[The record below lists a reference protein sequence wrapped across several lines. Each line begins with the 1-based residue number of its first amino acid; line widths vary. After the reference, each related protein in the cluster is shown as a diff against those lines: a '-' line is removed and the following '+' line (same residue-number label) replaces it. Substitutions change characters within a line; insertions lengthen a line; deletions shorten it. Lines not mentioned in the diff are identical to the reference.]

1 MCQTKKGVTK
11 KICCSQRQF
20 NTKIETLTDRS
31 FWRQLLEILA
41 KQYAIMDSLPPVSG
55 SQSTSRDHLT
65 LQSLQPLRSSRG
77 SSSNLRASRSPSATR
92 SSERMSRE
100 RTGDSAT
107 ASAPGTAATLAAIQA
122 AGTATATT
130 TTTATAAAG
139 GGGGASGT
147 AATST
152 TANSNSSASSATV
165 AAAQAAVY
173 SGGNTVTGSLGSSGG
188 VAVRGFRSHSPTH
201 RRRSRERQR
210 RTHGSDQGGLLAY
223 SGIVG
228 VGIGGDMADFGGGGG
243 GGSAGTG
250 SGLEDSRLSG
260 NEDYYVSVVS
270 DEFDGSKKLHH
281 RRTHERSS
289 SVQAIDRLNTKIQ
302 CTKESIRQEQTARDD
317 NVNEYLKLAA
327 SADKQQLQR
336 IKAVFEKKNQKSAHS
351 ISQLQKKLDSY
362 TKRAKDLQNHQFQ
375 TKSQHRQPRE
385 VLRDVGQGLRNV
397 GGNIRDGI
405 TGFSG
410 SVMSKPREFAHLIKN
425 KFGSADNINQI
436 GDGELQAIQ
445 SANPDGLS
453 AGGERLLQ
461 QPGVGTS
468 TGSGGGNNINN
479 NNTGTGSGTGKF
491 NSDNGSEC
499 SSVTSESIP
508 AGSGK
513 SQSGASQYHIV
524 LKSLLT
530 ELAERKAENEKLK
543 ERIERLETS
552 QKEFNSLTATLDSER
567 FRAEGLEEQINDLTE
582 LHQNEIENLK
592 QTIADMEEK
601 VQYQSD
607 ERLRDVNEV
616 LENCQTRISKMEHM
630 SQQQYVTV
638 EGIDNSN
645 ARALVVKLINVVL
658 TILQVV
664 LLLVATAAGI
674 IMPFLKTR
682 VRVLTT
688 FLTICFIIFVIRQWP
703 DVQDIGGGLV
713 RHLKQSLVVK

>member
-1 MCQTKKGVTK
+1 
-11 KICCSQRQF
+11 
-20 NTKIETLTDRS
+20 
-31 FWRQLLEILA
+31 
-41 KQYAIMDSLPPVSG
+41 MDSLTTLTSG
-55 SQSTSRDHLT
+55 QSTCRDHL
-65 LQSLQPLRSSRG
+65 SLQPLQKLRSSRG
-77 SSSNLRASRSPSATR
+77 SSSNLRTSRSPSASR
-92 SSERMSRE
+92 SSEQMSRE
-100 RTGDSAT
+100 RSSDSTTAAAASSAVAAT
-107 ASAPGTAATLAAIQA
+107 AAAVT
-122 AGTATATT
+122 GNVATT
-130 TTTATAAAG
+130 TSSASAAAATTTAT
-139 GGGGASGT
+139 GT
-147 AATST
+147 GTTSATST
-152 TANSNSSASSATV
+152 TANSNSSASSSTV

-223 SGIVG
+223 SGLIGEGSSFIAAVRG
-228 VGIGGDMADFGGGGG
+228 GGDGGGGG

-260 NEDYYVSVVS
+260 NEDYYSSFVS
-270 DEFDGSKKLHH
+270 DEFDSSKKLHH

-351 ISQLQKKLDSY
+351 ISQLQKKLDNY
-362 TKRAKDLQNHQFQ
+362 TKRAKDLQNHQYQ

-425 KFGSADNINQI
+425 KFGSADNINQMSEA
-436 GDGELQAIQ
+436 ELQGIQ
-445 SANPDGLS
+445 SGDADVLNVGNN
-453 AGGERLLQ
+453 ERLPQL
-461 QPGVGTS
+461 PGMGTS
-468 TGSGGGNNINN
+468 TGSGGGNNN

-530 ELAERKAENEKLK
+530 ELAERKAENDKLK
-543 ERIERLETS
+543 ERIERLETG
-552 QKEFNSLTATLDSER
+552 QKEFNNLTSTLESER
-567 FRAEGLEEQINDLTE
+567 YRAEGLEEQINDLTE

-688 FLTICFIIFVIRQWP
+688 FLTICIIIFVIRQWP
-703 DVQDIGGGLV
+703 DVQDIGAGLV

>member
-1 MCQTKKGVTK
+1 MTGCIG
-11 KICCSQRQF
+11 
-20 NTKIETLTDRS
+20 
-31 FWRQLLEILA
+31 
-41 KQYAIMDSLPPVSG
+41 SG
-55 SQSTSRDHLT
+55 
-65 LQSLQPLRSSRG
+65 
-77 SSSNLRASRSPSATR
+77 N
-92 SSERMSRE
+92 
-100 RTGDSAT
+100 
-107 ASAPGTAATLAAIQA
+107 
-122 AGTATATT
+122 
-130 TTTATAAAG
+130 
-139 GGGGASGT
+139 SG
-147 AATST
+147 
-152 TANSNSSASSATV
+152 ATV
-165 AAAQAAVY
+165 A
-173 SGGNTVTGSLGSSGG
+173 TF
-188 VAVRGFRSHSPTH
+188 RGFRSHSPSS
-201 RRRSRERQR
+201 RRSRERNRREFQ

-223 SGIVG
+223 SGLSGLSIGGISSGGGIG
-228 VGIGGDMADFGGGGG
+228 VGGISGGGFTVGGGDGSTLDGMGGIG
-243 GGSAGTG
+243 A
-250 SGLEDSRLSG
+250 EDSRLSG
-260 NEDYYVSVVS
+260 NEDLCYQSFAS
-270 DEFDGSKKLHH
+270 DEQDGTQLDDSKKHH
-281 RRTHERSS
+281 RRHERTSS
-289 SVQAIDRLNTKIQ
+289 LQALDRLNTKIQ
-302 CTKESIRQEQTARDD
+302 CTKESIRKEQTARDD

-351 ISQLQKKLDSY
+351 ISQLQKKLDNY
-362 TKRAKDLQNHQFQ
+362 TKRAKDLTNHQFAN
-375 TKSQHRQPRE
+375 KSQHRQPRE

-425 KFGSADNINQI
+425 KFGSADNINQMSETEINNINMPVNAELI
-436 GDGELQAIQ
+436 GSSTPNNNIA
-445 SANPDGLS
+445 A
-453 AGGERLLQ
+453 
-461 QPGVGTS
+461 TS
-468 TGSGGGNNINN
+468 TGSG
-479 NNTGTGSGTGKF
+479 NTGGAGSGKF

-513 SQSGASQYHIV
+513 SQSGASQYHLV

-530 ELAERKAENEKLK
+530 ELAERKDEIEKLK
-543 ERIERLETS
+543 ERVERLETA
-552 QKEFNSLTATLDSER
+552 QKELNSLTSTLESER
-567 FRAEGLEEQINDLTE
+567 YRAESLEEQINDLTE

-616 LENCQTRISKMEHM
+616 LENCQTRISKMEHL

-658 TILQVV
+658 TVLQVV

-688 FLTICFIIFVIRQWP
+688 FLFIFFIIFVIRQWP
-703 DVQDIGGGLV
+703 DVQDIGAGLM
-713 RHLKQSLVVK
+713 RHLKESLVVK

>member
-1 MCQTKKGVTK
+1 
-11 KICCSQRQF
+11 
-20 NTKIETLTDRS
+20 
-31 FWRQLLEILA
+31 
-41 KQYAIMDSLPPVSG
+41 MDSTPNAVP
-55 SQSTSRDHLT
+55 SRDLLT
-65 LQSLQPLRSSRG
+65 LQPLRPTRG
-77 SSSNLRASRSPSATR
+77 SSTNLRASRSPSASR
-92 SSERMSRE
+92 STAEQMSRE
-100 RTGDSAT
+100 RASEAAAAT
-107 ASAPGTAATLAAIQA
+107 QTAAAASGGASAAA
-122 AGTATATT
+122 AGASTSGGPAAAAATT
-130 TTTATAAAG
+130 TTTAA
-139 GGGGASGT
+139 
-147 AATST
+147 AATSASGPASGNT
-152 TANSNSSASSATV
+152 NSNSSASSSTV

-173 SGGNTVTGSLGSSGG
+173 SGGNTVTGSLGSGG
-188 VAVRGFRSHSPTH
+188 VAARGFRSQSPTH

-223 SGIVG
+223 SGLVG
-228 VGIGGDMADFGGGGG
+228 VNDMNDFGGVVGGGTQGGGG

-250 SGLEDSRLSG
+250 SGLDDSRLSG
-260 NEDYYVSVVS
+260 NEDYYSSFVS
-270 DEFDGSKKLHH
+270 DEFDSKRP
-281 RRTHERSS
+281 RRCTHERSS

-351 ISQLQKKLDSY
+351 ISQLQKKLDNY
-362 TKRAKDLQNHQFQ
+362 TKRAKDLQNHQYQ

-425 KFGSADNINQI
+425 KFGSADNINQMS
-436 GDGELQAIQ
+436 DAELQGMQA
-445 SANPDGLS
+445 ANAADVL
-453 AGGERLLQ
+453 AANERLQ
-461 QPGVGTS
+461 QQVPGAGTS
-468 TGSGGGNNINN
+468 TGSGGGGHN

-491 NSDNGSEC
+491 NSDNGSDC

-524 LKSLLT
+524 LKTLLT

-543 ERIERLETS
+543 ERMERLETS
-552 QKEFNSLTATLDSER
+552 QKEFNNLTATLESER
-567 FRAEGLEEQINDLTE
+567 YRAEGLEEQINDLTE

-658 TILQVV
+658 TVLQVV

-688 FLTICFIIFVIRQWP
+688 FLSIFFVIFVIRQWP
-703 DVQDIGGGLV
+703 DVQDIGSGLV

>member
-1 MCQTKKGVTK
+1 MRHN
-11 KICCSQRQF
+11 S
-20 NTKIETLTDRS
+20 
-31 FWRQLLEILA
+31 
-41 KQYAIMDSLPPVSG
+41 PV
-55 SQSTSRDHLT
+55 
-65 LQSLQPLRSSRG
+65 
-77 SSSNLRASRSPSATR
+77 
-92 SSERMSRE
+92 SRE
-100 RTGDSAT
+100 RASEAAAATQTAAAT
-107 ASAPGTAATLAAIQA
+107 AGAASGPSAGGS
-122 AGTATATT
+122 AGGPVSATT
-130 TTTATAAAG
+130 TAAG
-139 GGGGASGT
+139 G
-147 AATST
+147 ATSGSGAASAHT
-152 TANSNSSASSATV
+152 NSNSSASSSTV

-173 SGGNTVTGSLGSSGG
+173 SGGNTVTGSLGSGG
-188 VAVRGFRSHSPTH
+188 VVARGFRSHSPTH

-223 SGIVG
+223 SGLVG
-228 VGIGGDMADFGGGGG
+228 VNDMTDFLGPQQGGGGGG

-260 NEDYYVSVVS
+260 NEDYYSSFVS
-270 DEFDGSKKLHH
+270 DEFDSSKKVH
-281 RRTHERSS
+281 RRCHERSS

-336 IKAVFEKKNQKSAHS
+336 IKAVFEKKNQKSAHN
-351 ISQLQKKLDSY
+351 ISQLQKKLDNY

-425 KFGSADNINQI
+425 KFGSADNINQMSEA
-436 GDGELQAIQ
+436 ELQGMQ
-445 SANPDGLS
+445 SANADVLGS
-453 AGGERLLQ
+453 ERLQ
-461 QPGVGTS
+461 QVPGAGTS
-468 TGSGGGNNINN
+468 TGSGGGGQN
-479 NNTGTGSGTGKF
+479 NNTGGAGSGTGKF

-508 AGSGK
+508 GGSGK

-524 LKSLLT
+524 LKTLLT

-543 ERIERLETS
+543 ERIERLETG
-552 QKEFNSLTATLDSER
+552 QKEFNNLTATLESER
-567 FRAEGLEEQINDLTE
+567 YRAEGLEEQINDLTE

-688 FLTICFIIFVIRQWP
+688 FLSICFVIFVIRQWP
-703 DVQDIGGGLV
+703 DVQDIGSGLV

>member
-1 MCQTKKGVTK
+1 M
-11 KICCSQRQF
+11 RH
-20 NTKIETLTDRS
+20 N
-31 FWRQLLEILA
+31 
-41 KQYAIMDSLPPVSG
+41 LPV
-55 SQSTSRDHLT
+55 
-65 LQSLQPLRSSRG
+65 
-77 SSSNLRASRSPSATR
+77 
-92 SSERMSRE
+92 SRE
-100 RTGDSAT
+100 RASEAAAATQTAAAAAGGASAVGASSSGGT
-107 ASAPGTAATLAAIQA
+107 ASA
-122 AGTATATT
+122 ATATT
-130 TTTATAAAG
+130 TTTAAAANTSG
-139 GGGGASGT
+139 PASGNT
-147 AATST
+147 
-152 TANSNSSASSATV
+152 NSNSSASSSTV

-173 SGGNTVTGSLGSSGG
+173 SGGNTVTGSLGSGG
-188 VAVRGFRSHSPTH
+188 VVARGFRSHSPTH

-223 SGIVG
+223 SGLVG
-228 VGIGGDMADFGGGGG
+228 VNDMNDFGGVVGGGTQGGG

-260 NEDYYVSVVS
+260 NEDYYSSFVS
-270 DEFDGSKKLHH
+270 DEFDSSKRP
-281 RRTHERSS
+281 RRCTHERSS

-351 ISQLQKKLDSY
+351 ISQLQKKLDNY

-425 KFGSADNINQI
+425 KFGSADNINQMS
-436 GDGELQAIQ
+436 DAELQGMQA
-445 SANPDGLS
+445 ANAADVL
-453 AGGERLLQ
+453 AANERLQ
-461 QPGVGTS
+461 QQVPGAGTS
-468 TGSGGGNNINN
+468 TGSGGGGGHN

-524 LKSLLT
+524 LKTLLT

-543 ERIERLETS
+543 ERMERLETS
-552 QKEFNSLTATLDSER
+552 QKEFNNLTATLESER
-567 FRAEGLEEQINDLTE
+567 YRAEGLEEQINDLTE

-688 FLTICFIIFVIRQWP
+688 FLSICFVIFVIRQWP
-703 DVQDIGGGLV
+703 DVQDIGSGLV

>member
-1 MCQTKKGVTK
+1 
-11 KICCSQRQF
+11 
-20 NTKIETLTDRS
+20 
-31 FWRQLLEILA
+31 
-41 KQYAIMDSLPPVSG
+41 MDSLHVTSTAGGSG
-55 SQSTSRDHLT
+55 TQLSSLLSTTANIATTSTAKDHHNLLLLSQSGGSG
-65 LQSLQPLRSSRG
+65 QLRI
-77 SSSNLRASRSPSATR
+77 SRSPSDAR
-92 SSERMSRE
+92 SSEQMSRE
-100 RTGDSAT
+100 RNHRGDST
-107 ASAPGTAATLAAIQA
+107 DSASHADR
-122 AGTATATT
+122 TATAVTS
-130 TTTATAAAG
+130 ATVASAAVGTIGTLG
-139 GGGGASGT
+139 GAGASGT
-147 AATST
+147 SLATTTST
-152 TANSNSSASSATV
+152 GGVSSYGSSTMTGCIGSGSSGATV
-165 AAAQAAVY
+165 A
-173 SGGNTVTGSLGSSGG
+173 TF
-188 VAVRGFRSHSPTH
+188 RGFRSHSPSS
-201 RRRSRERQR
+201 RRSRERSRREFQ

-223 SGIVG
+223 SGLSNLSAGGISGGGGVGGVG
-228 VGIGGDMADFGGGGG
+228 VSGGGISGGIGGFIV
-243 GGSAGTG
+243 G
-250 SGLEDSRLSG
+250 SGDGSTMESMGGVGVEDSRLSG
-260 NEDYYVSVVS
+260 TEDLCYQSFAS
-270 DEFDGSKKLHH
+270 DEQDGSHVGVDGNKKHH
-281 RRTHERSS
+281 RRHERTSS
-289 SVQAIDRLNTKIQ
+289 LQALDRLNTKIQ
-302 CTKESIRQEQTARDD
+302 CTKESIRKEQTARDD

-351 ISQLQKKLDSY
+351 ISQLQKKLDNY
-362 TKRAKDLQNHQFQ
+362 TKRAKDLSNHQFAN
-375 TKSQHRQPRE
+375 KSQHRQPRE

-425 KFGSADNINQI
+425 KFGSADNINQMSETEINNINMPVNAELI
-436 GDGELQAIQ
+436 GSSTPNNNIA
-445 SANPDGLS
+445 A
-453 AGGERLLQ
+453 
-461 QPGVGTS
+461 TS
-468 TGSGGGNNINN
+468 TGSG
-479 NNTGTGSGTGKF
+479 NTGGAGSGKF

-513 SQSGASQYHIV
+513 SQSGASQYHLV

-530 ELAERKAENEKLK
+530 ELTERKDEIEKLK
-543 ERIERLETS
+543 ERVERLETA
-552 QKEFNSLTATLDSER
+552 QKEFNNLTATLEGER
-567 FRAEGLEEQINDLTE
+567 YRAESLEEQINDLTE

-616 LENCQTRISKMEHM
+616 LENCQTRISKMEHL

-658 TILQVV
+658 TVLQVV

-688 FLTICFIIFVIRQWP
+688 FLFIFFIIFVIRQWP
-703 DVQDIGGGLV
+703 DVQDIGAGLM
-713 RHLKQSLVVK
+713 RHLKESLVVK

>member
-1 MCQTKKGVTK
+1 
-11 KICCSQRQF
+11 
-20 NTKIETLTDRS
+20 
-31 FWRQLLEILA
+31 
-41 KQYAIMDSLPPVSG
+41 MDSLHMTSTAGGSG
-55 SQSTSRDHLT
+55 TQLSSLHSTATTATNLVATTPAKDHYNNNLLLLSRVAGSG
-65 LQSLQPLRSSRG
+65 QLRT
-77 SSSNLRASRSPSATR
+77 SRSPSDTR
-92 SSERMSRE
+92 SSEQMSRE
-100 RTGDSAT
+100 RSNRGDSID
-107 ASAPGTAATLAAIQA
+107 SAGQHDRLALSGTALSAVTSSTAGSTVVGTTGTL
-122 AGTATATT
+122 
-130 TTTATAAAG
+130 G
-139 GGGGASGT
+139 GAGASGT
-147 AATST
+147 SLATTTST
-152 TANSNSSASSATV
+152 GGVSSYGSSTMTGCIGSGNSGATV
-165 AAAQAAVY
+165 A
-173 SGGNTVTGSLGSSGG
+173 TF
-188 VAVRGFRSHSPTH
+188 RGFRSHSPSS
-201 RRRSRERQR
+201 RRSRERSRREFQ

-223 SGIVG
+223 SGLSGLSIGGISSGV
-228 VGIGGDMADFGGGGG
+228 VGIGGGGVSGGGFIVGG
-243 GGSAGTG
+243 GDGSTLDGMGGIGA
-250 SGLEDSRLSG
+250 EDSRLSG
-260 NEDYYVSVVS
+260 NEDLCYQSFAS
-270 DEFDGSKKLHH
+270 DEQDGTQVGADGSKKHH
-281 RRTHERSS
+281 RRHERTSS
-289 SVQAIDRLNTKIQ
+289 LQALDRLNTKIQ
-302 CTKESIRQEQTARDD
+302 CTKESIRKEQTARDD

-351 ISQLQKKLDSY
+351 ISQLQKKLDNY
-362 TKRAKDLQNHQFQ
+362 TKRAKDLTNHQFAN
-375 TKSQHRQPRE
+375 KSQHRQPRE

-425 KFGSADNINQI
+425 KFGSADNINQMSETEINNINMPVNAELI
-436 GDGELQAIQ
+436 GSSTPNNNIA
-445 SANPDGLS
+445 A
-453 AGGERLLQ
+453 
-461 QPGVGTS
+461 TS
-468 TGSGGGNNINN
+468 TGSG
-479 NNTGTGSGTGKF
+479 NTGGAGSGKF

-513 SQSGASQYHIV
+513 SQSGASQYHLV

-530 ELAERKAENEKLK
+530 ELAERKDEIEKLK
-543 ERIERLETS
+543 ERVERLETA
-552 QKEFNSLTATLDSER
+552 QKELNNLTATLEGER
-567 FRAEGLEEQINDLTE
+567 YRAESLEEQINDLTE

-616 LENCQTRISKMEHM
+616 LENCQTRISKMEHL

-658 TILQVV
+658 TVLQVV

-688 FLTICFIIFVIRQWP
+688 FLFIFFIIFVIRQWP
-703 DVQDIGGGLV
+703 DVQDIGAGLM
-713 RHLKQSLVVK
+713 RHLKESLVVK

>member
-1 MCQTKKGVTK
+1 
-11 KICCSQRQF
+11 
-20 NTKIETLTDRS
+20 
-31 FWRQLLEILA
+31 
-41 KQYAIMDSLPPVSG
+41 MDS
-55 SQSTSRDHLT
+55 SRNAALNSNQNRDFLT
-65 LQSLQPLRSSRG
+65 LQPLRPSRG
-77 SSSNLRASRSPSATR
+77 SSSNLRASRSPSASR
-92 SSERMSRE
+92 STEQMSRE
-100 RTGDSAT
+100 RASEAAAATQTAAATAGGASAT
-107 ASAPGTAATLAAIQA
+107 SA
-122 AGTATATT
+122 AGGSGTGTGPVAATT
-130 TTTATAAAG
+130 TTAAG
-139 GGGGASGT
+139 G
-147 AATST
+147 ATSGSGAASANT
-152 TANSNSSASSATV
+152 NSNSSASSSTV

-173 SGGNTVTGSLGSSGG
+173 SGGNTVTGSLVSGG
-188 VAVRGFRSHSPTH
+188 VAARGFRSHSPTH

-223 SGIVG
+223 SGLVG
-228 VGIGGDMADFGGGGG
+228 VNDMTDFLGPQQSSGGGG

-260 NEDYYVSVVS
+260 NEDYYSSFVS
-270 DEFDGSKKLHH
+270 DEFDSSKKVH
-281 RRTHERSS
+281 RRCHERSS

-351 ISQLQKKLDSY
+351 ISQLQKKLDNY

-425 KFGSADNINQI
+425 KFGSADNINQMSEA
-436 GDGELQAIQ
+436 ELQGMQ
-445 SANPDGLS
+445 SANADVL
-453 AGGERLLQ
+453 AGSERLQ
-461 QPGVGTS
+461 QVPGAGTS
-468 TGSGGGNNINN
+468 TGSGGGGQN
-479 NNTGTGSGTGKF
+479 NNTGGAGSGTGKF

-508 AGSGK
+508 GGSGK

-524 LKSLLT
+524 LKTLLT

-543 ERIERLETS
+543 ERIERLETG
-552 QKEFNSLTATLDSER
+552 QKEFNNLTATLESER
-567 FRAEGLEEQINDLTE
+567 YRAEGLEEQINDLTE

-688 FLTICFIIFVIRQWP
+688 FLSICFVIFVIRQWP
-703 DVQDIGGGLV
+703 DVQDIGSGLV

>member
-1 MCQTKKGVTK
+1 MISG
-11 KICCSQRQF
+11 I
-20 NTKIETLTDRS
+20 
-31 FWRQLLEILA
+31 
-41 KQYAIMDSLPPVSG
+41 PPVESV
-55 SQSTSRDHLT
+55 L
-65 LQSLQPLRSSRG
+65 
-77 SSSNLRASRSPSATR
+77 
-92 SSERMSRE
+92 
-100 RTGDSAT
+100 
-107 ASAPGTAATLAAIQA
+107 I
-122 AGTATATT
+122 
-130 TTTATAAAG
+130 
-139 GGGGASGT
+139 
-147 AATST
+147 
-152 TANSNSSASSATV
+152 
-165 AAAQAAVY
+165 
-173 SGGNTVTGSLGSSGG
+173 GG
-188 VAVRGFRSHSPTH
+188 V
-201 RRRSRERQR
+201 
-210 RTHGSDQGGLLAY
+210 
-223 SGIVG
+223 
-228 VGIGGDMADFGGGGG
+228 GGGGG

-260 NEDYYVSVVS
+260 NEDYCYSSFVS
-270 DEFDGSKKLHH
+270 DDFDGNPPASLVDSSKKLHH
-281 RRTHERSS
+281 RRPHERTSS
-289 SVQAIDRLNTKIQ
+289 LQAIDRLNTKIQ

-351 ISQLQKKLDSY
+351 ISQLQKKLDNY
-362 TKRAKDLQNHQFQ
+362 TKRAKDLQNQNQYQ

-425 KFGSADNINQI
+425 KFGSADNINQM
-436 GDGELQAIQ
+436 GESELQN
-445 SANPDGLS
+445 SEMLGNPGTTM
-453 AGGERLLQ
+453 GGHMTVG
-461 QPGVGTS
+461 GVGGALNNLPAGTS
-468 TGSGGGNNINN
+468 TGSGNTTGGA
-479 NNTGTGSGTGKF
+479 GSGTGKF

-524 LKSLLT
+524 LKTLLT
-530 ELAERKAENEKLK
+530 ELAERKEENEKLK

-552 QKEFNSLTATLDSER
+552 QKEFNNLTATLESER
-567 FRAEGLEEQINDLTE
+567 YRAEGLEEQINDLTE

-688 FLTICFIIFVIRQWP
+688 FLSICFVIFVIRQWP
-703 DVQDIGGGLV
+703 DVQDIGAGLV

>member
-1 MCQTKKGVTK
+1 
-11 KICCSQRQF
+11 
-20 NTKIETLTDRS
+20 
-31 FWRQLLEILA
+31 
-41 KQYAIMDSLPPVSG
+41 MDSLPVTSG
-55 SQSTSRDHLT
+55 PSTCRDQLT
-65 LQSLQPLRSSRG
+65 LQSLRSSRG
-77 SSSNLRASRSPSATR
+77 SSSNSNLRLSRSPSATR
-92 SSERMSRE
+92 SSEQMSRE
-100 RTGDSAT
+100 RIGDST
-107 ASAPGTAATLAAIQA
+107 PAAI
-122 AGTATATT
+122 ATPTT
-130 TTTATAAAG
+130 TTTATTAGAAAAAA
-139 GGGGASGT
+139 ASAG
-147 AATST
+147 ATST
-152 TANSNSSASSATV
+152 TANNSNSSASSSTV

-223 SGIVG
+223 SGI
-228 VGIGGDMADFGGGGG
+228 IGGDMTDFGGGVGGIGIVGGGGGGGG

-260 NEDYYVSVVS
+260 NEDYYLSIVS

-351 ISQLQKKLDSY
+351 ISQLQKKLDNY
-362 TKRAKDLQNHQFQ
+362 TKRAKDLQNHQYQ

-436 GDGELQAIQ
+436 SEAELQGMQ
-445 SANPDGLS
+445 ANADALQ
-453 AGGERLLQ
+453 AAGERLPQL
-461 QPGVGTS
+461 PGIGNS
-468 TGSGGGNNINN
+468 TGSGCGTNNN
-479 NNTGTGSGTGKF
+479 NNTGGGSGTGKF

-552 QKEFNSLTATLDSER
+552 QKEFNNLTSTLEGER

-703 DVQDIGGGLV
+703 DVQDIGAGLV

>member
-1 MCQTKKGVTK
+1 
-11 KICCSQRQF
+11 
-20 NTKIETLTDRS
+20 
-31 FWRQLLEILA
+31 
-41 KQYAIMDSLPPVSG
+41 MDSTPNAAPHPN
-55 SQSTSRDHLT
+55 QNRDFLT
-65 LQSLQPLRSSRG
+65 LQALRPSRG
-77 SSSNLRASRSPSATR
+77 SSSNLRASRSPSASR
-92 SSERMSRE
+92 STEQMSRE
-100 RTGDSAT
+100 RASEAAAATQTAAAT
-107 ASAPGTAATLAAIQA
+107 AGAASGPSAGGS
-122 AGTATATT
+122 AGGPVSATT
-130 TTTATAAAG
+130 TAAG
-139 GGGGASGT
+139 G
-147 AATST
+147 ATSGSGAASAHT
-152 TANSNSSASSATV
+152 NSNSSASSSTV

-173 SGGNTVTGSLGSSGG
+173 SGGNTVTGSLGSGG
-188 VAVRGFRSHSPTH
+188 VVARGFRSHSPTH

-223 SGIVG
+223 SGLVG
-228 VGIGGDMADFGGGGG
+228 VNDMTDFLGPQQGGGGGG

-260 NEDYYVSVVS
+260 NEDYYSSFVS
-270 DEFDGSKKLHH
+270 DEFDSSKKVH
-281 RRTHERSS
+281 RRCHERSS

-336 IKAVFEKKNQKSAHS
+336 IKAVFEKKNQKSAHN
-351 ISQLQKKLDSY
+351 ISQLQKKLDNY

-425 KFGSADNINQI
+425 KFGSADNINQMSEA
-436 GDGELQAIQ
+436 ELQGMQ
-445 SANPDGLS
+445 SANADVLGS
-453 AGGERLLQ
+453 ERLQ
-461 QPGVGTS
+461 QVPGAGTS
-468 TGSGGGNNINN
+468 TGSGGGGQN
-479 NNTGTGSGTGKF
+479 NNTGGAGSGTGKF

-508 AGSGK
+508 GGSGK

-524 LKSLLT
+524 LKTLLT

-543 ERIERLETS
+543 ERIERLETG
-552 QKEFNSLTATLDSER
+552 QKEFNNLTATLESER
-567 FRAEGLEEQINDLTE
+567 YRAEGLEEQINDLTE

-688 FLTICFIIFVIRQWP
+688 FLSICFVIFVIRQWP
-703 DVQDIGGGLV
+703 DVQDIGSGLV

>member
-1 MCQTKKGVTK
+1 MRHN
-11 KICCSQRQF
+11 S
-20 NTKIETLTDRS
+20 
-31 FWRQLLEILA
+31 
-41 KQYAIMDSLPPVSG
+41 PV
-55 SQSTSRDHLT
+55 
-65 LQSLQPLRSSRG
+65 
-77 SSSNLRASRSPSATR
+77 
-92 SSERMSRE
+92 SRE
-100 RTGDSAT
+100 RAT
-107 ASAPGTAATLAAIQA
+107 EAAASAPISAAAAA
-122 AGTATATT
+122 
-130 TTTATAAAG
+130 ATAAVSSAG
-139 GGGGASGT
+139 
-147 AATST
+147 
-152 TANSNSSASSATV
+152 NSSASSSTV

-173 SGGNTVTGSLGSSGG
+173 SSGNTVTGSLGSGGIGGG
-188 VAVRGFRSHSPTH
+188 VAIRGFRSHSPTH

-223 SGIVG
+223 SGLVG
-228 VGIGGDMADFGGGGG
+228 NPVDMTEFTSGGGGGGG

-260 NEDYYVSVVS
+260 NEDYYSSFVS
-270 DEFDGSKKLHH
+270 DEFDSSKKLH
-281 RRTHERSS
+281 RRCTHERSS

-351 ISQLQKKLDSY
+351 ISQLQKKLDNY
-362 TKRAKDLQNHQFQ
+362 TKRAKDLQNHQYQ
-375 TKSQHRQPRE
+375 NKSQHRQPRE

-425 KFGSADNINQI
+425 KFGSADNINQMSEA
-436 GDGELQAIQ
+436 ELQGMQ
-445 SANPDGLS
+445 HQQQQQQQQQQMDVLGN
-453 AGGERLLQ
+453 ERLHQ
-461 QPGVGTS
+461 GGNS
-468 TGSGGGNNINN
+468 TGSGGGNH
-479 NNTGTGSGTGKF
+479 TGGGGGGGGGGSGTGKF

-524 LKSLLT
+524 LKTLLT
-530 ELAERKAENEKLK
+530 ELAERKNENEKLK

-552 QKEFNSLTATLDSER
+552 QKEFNNLTSTLESER
-567 FRAEGLEEQINDLTE
+567 YRAEGLEEQINDLTE

-630 SQQQYVTV
+630 SQQQYVTI
-638 EGIDNSN
+638 EGIDNCSY

-682 VRVLTT
+682 IRVLTT
-688 FLTICFIIFVIRQWP
+688 FLSICFVIFVIRQWP
-703 DVQDIGGGLV
+703 DVQDIGAGLV

>member
-1 MCQTKKGVTK
+1 M
-11 KICCSQRQF
+11 
-20 NTKIETLTDRS
+20 TD
-31 FWRQLLEILA
+31 FLGPQ
-41 KQYAIMDSLPPVSG
+41 Q
-55 SQSTSRDHLT
+55 
-65 LQSLQPLRSSRG
+65 
-77 SSSNLRASRSPSATR
+77 
-92 SSERMSRE
+92 
-100 RTGDSAT
+100 
-107 ASAPGTAATLAAIQA
+107 
-122 AGTATATT
+122 
-130 TTTATAAAG
+130 
-139 GGGGASGT
+139 
-147 AATST
+147 
-152 TANSNSSASSATV
+152 
-165 AAAQAAVY
+165 
-173 SGGNTVTGSLGSSGG
+173 SGG
-188 VAVRGFRSHSPTH
+188 
-201 RRRSRERQR
+201 
-210 RTHGSDQGGLLAY
+210 
-223 SGIVG
+223 
-228 VGIGGDMADFGGGGG
+228 GGGGG

-260 NEDYYVSVVS
+260 NEDYYSSFVS
-270 DEFDGSKKLHH
+270 DEFDSSKKVH
-281 RRTHERSS
+281 RRCHERSS

-336 IKAVFEKKNQKSAHS
+336 IKAVFEKKNQKSAHN
-351 ISQLQKKLDSY
+351 ISQLQKKLDNY

-425 KFGSADNINQI
+425 KFGSADNINQMSEA
-436 GDGELQAIQ
+436 ELQGMQ
-445 SANPDGLS
+445 SANADVLGS
-453 AGGERLLQ
+453 ERLQ
-461 QPGVGTS
+461 QVPGAGTS
-468 TGSGGGNNINN
+468 TGSGGGGQN
-479 NNTGTGSGTGKF
+479 NNTGGAGSGTGKF

-508 AGSGK
+508 GGSGK

-524 LKSLLT
+524 LKTLLT

-543 ERIERLETS
+543 ERIERLETG
-552 QKEFNSLTATLDSER
+552 QKEFNNLTATLESER
-567 FRAEGLEEQINDLTE
+567 YRAEGLEEQINDLTE

-688 FLTICFIIFVIRQWP
+688 FLSICFVIFVIRQWP
-703 DVQDIGGGLV
+703 DVQDIGSGLV

>member
-1 MCQTKKGVTK
+1 
-11 KICCSQRQF
+11 
-20 NTKIETLTDRS
+20 
-31 FWRQLLEILA
+31 
-41 KQYAIMDSLPPVSG
+41 MDATPNAVHTP
-55 SQSTSRDHLT
+55 TNPSRDLLT
-65 LQSLQPLRSSRG
+65 LHPLRPSRG
-77 SSSNLRASRSPSATR
+77 SSTNLRASRSPSASR
-92 SSERMSRE
+92 STEQMSRE
-100 RTGDSAT
+100 RASEAAAATQTAAAAAGGASAGGASSSGGT
-107 ASAPGTAATLAAIQA
+107 ASA
-122 AGTATATT
+122 ATATT
-130 TTTATAAAG
+130 TTTAATANTSG
-139 GGGGASGT
+139 PASGNT
-147 AATST
+147 
-152 TANSNSSASSATV
+152 NSNSSASSSTV

-173 SGGNTVTGSLGSSGG
+173 SGGNTVTGSLGSGG
-188 VAVRGFRSHSPTH
+188 VVARGFRSHSPTH

-223 SGIVG
+223 SGLVG
-228 VGIGGDMADFGGGGG
+228 VNDMNDFGGVVGGGTQGGG

-260 NEDYYVSVVS
+260 NEDYYSSFVS
-270 DEFDGSKKLHH
+270 DEFDSSKRP
-281 RRTHERSS
+281 RRCTHERSS

-351 ISQLQKKLDSY
+351 ISQLQKKLDNY
-362 TKRAKDLQNHQFQ
+362 TKRAKDLQSHQFQ
-375 TKSQHRQPRE
+375 NKSQHRQPRE

-425 KFGSADNINQI
+425 KFGSADNINQMS
-436 GDGELQAIQ
+436 DAELQGMQA
-445 SANPDGLS
+445 ANAADVL
-453 AGGERLLQ
+453 AANERLQ
-461 QPGVGTS
+461 QQVPGAGTS
-468 TGSGGGNNINN
+468 TGSGGGGGHN

-524 LKSLLT
+524 LKTLLT

-543 ERIERLETS
+543 ERMERLETS
-552 QKEFNSLTATLDSER
+552 QKEFNNLTATLESER
-567 FRAEGLEEQINDLTE
+567 YRAEGLEEQINDLTE

-688 FLTICFIIFVIRQWP
+688 FLSICFVIFVIRQWP
-703 DVQDIGGGLV
+703 DVQDIGSGLV

>member
-1 MCQTKKGVTK
+1 M
-11 KICCSQRQF
+11 RH
-20 NTKIETLTDRS
+20 N
-31 FWRQLLEILA
+31 
-41 KQYAIMDSLPPVSG
+41 SLV
-55 SQSTSRDHLT
+55 
-65 LQSLQPLRSSRG
+65 
-77 SSSNLRASRSPSATR
+77 
-92 SSERMSRE
+92 SRE
-100 RTGDSAT
+100 RASEAAAATQTAAAT
-107 ASAPGTAATLAAIQA
+107 AG
-122 AGTATATT
+122 GATAPSAGGSVGGGPVSA
-130 TTTATAAAG
+130 TTTAT
-139 GGGGASGT
+139 GGATSGSG
-147 AATST
+147 AASANT
-152 TANSNSSASSATV
+152 NSNSSASSSTV

-173 SGGNTVTGSLGSSGG
+173 SGGNTVTGSLGSGG
-188 VAVRGFRSHSPTH
+188 VVARGFRSHSPTH

-223 SGIVG
+223 SGLVG
-228 VGIGGDMADFGGGGG
+228 VNDMTDFLGPQQGGGGGGGGG

-260 NEDYYVSVVS
+260 NEDYYSSFVS
-270 DEFDGSKKLHH
+270 DEFDSSKKVH
-281 RRTHERSS
+281 RRCHERSS

-336 IKAVFEKKNQKSAHS
+336 IKAVFEKKNQKSAHN
-351 ISQLQKKLDSY
+351 ISQLQKKLDNY

-425 KFGSADNINQI
+425 KFGSADNINQMSEA
-436 GDGELQAIQ
+436 ELQGIQ
-445 SANPDGLS
+445 SANADVLGN
-453 AGGERLLQ
+453 ERLQ
-461 QPGVGTS
+461 QVPGAGTS
-468 TGSGGGNNINN
+468 TGSGGGGQN
-479 NNTGTGSGTGKF
+479 NNTGGAGSGTGKF

-508 AGSGK
+508 GGSGK

-524 LKSLLT
+524 LKTLLT

-543 ERIERLETS
+543 ERIERLETG
-552 QKEFNSLTATLDSER
+552 QKEFNNLTATLESER
-567 FRAEGLEEQINDLTE
+567 YRAEGLEEQINDLTE

-688 FLTICFIIFVIRQWP
+688 FLSICFVIFVIRQWP
-703 DVQDIGGGLV
+703 DVQDIGSGLV

>member
-1 MCQTKKGVTK
+1 
-11 KICCSQRQF
+11 
-20 NTKIETLTDRS
+20 
-31 FWRQLLEILA
+31 
-41 KQYAIMDSLPPVSG
+41 MDATPNAVHTP
-55 SQSTSRDHLT
+55 TNPSRDLLT
-65 LQSLQPLRSSRG
+65 LHPLRPSRG
-77 SSSNLRASRSPSATR
+77 SSTNLRASRSPSASR
-92 SSERMSRE
+92 STEQMSRE
-100 RTGDSAT
+100 RASEAAAATQTAAAAAGGASAGGASSSGGT
-107 ASAPGTAATLAAIQA
+107 ASA
-122 AGTATATT
+122 ATATT
-130 TTTATAAAG
+130 TTTAAAANTSG
-139 GGGGASGT
+139 PASGNT
-147 AATST
+147 
-152 TANSNSSASSATV
+152 NSNSSASSSTV

-173 SGGNTVTGSLGSSGG
+173 SGGNTVTGSLGSGG
-188 VAVRGFRSHSPTH
+188 VVARGFRSHSPTH

-223 SGIVG
+223 SGLVG
-228 VGIGGDMADFGGGGG
+228 VNDMNDFGGVVGGGTQGGG

-260 NEDYYVSVVS
+260 NEDYYSSFVS
-270 DEFDGSKKLHH
+270 DEFDSSKRP
-281 RRTHERSS
+281 RRCTHERSS

-351 ISQLQKKLDSY
+351 ISQLQKKLDNY

-375 TKSQHRQPRE
+375 NKSQHRQPRE

-425 KFGSADNINQI
+425 KFGSADNINQMS
-436 GDGELQAIQ
+436 DAELQGMQA
-445 SANPDGLS
+445 ANAADVL
-453 AGGERLLQ
+453 AANERLQ
-461 QPGVGTS
+461 QQVPGAGTS
-468 TGSGGGNNINN
+468 TGSGGGGGHN

-524 LKSLLT
+524 LKTLLT

-543 ERIERLETS
+543 ERMERLETS
-552 QKEFNSLTATLDSER
+552 QKEFNNLTATLESER
-567 FRAEGLEEQINDLTE
+567 YRAEGLEEQINDLTE

-688 FLTICFIIFVIRQWP
+688 FLSICFVIFVIRQWP
-703 DVQDIGGGLV
+703 DVQDIGSGLV

>member
-1 MCQTKKGVTK
+1 
-11 KICCSQRQF
+11 
-20 NTKIETLTDRS
+20 
-31 FWRQLLEILA
+31 
-41 KQYAIMDSLPPVSG
+41 MDSLTTLTSG
-55 SQSTSRDHLT
+55 QSTCRDHL
-65 LQSLQPLRSSRG
+65 SLQPLQKLRSSRG
-77 SSSNLRASRSPSATR
+77 SSSNLRTSRSPSASR
-92 SSERMSRE
+92 SSEQMSRE
-100 RTGDSAT
+100 RSSDST
-107 ASAPGTAATLAAIQA
+107 TAAAASSAVATTAVTGNVA
-122 AGTATATT
+122 ATTSTSAATT
-130 TTTATAAAG
+130 TAAA
-139 GGGGASGT
+139 AATGT
-147 AATST
+147 GTTSATST
-152 TANSNSSASSATV
+152 TANSNSSASSSTV

-223 SGIVG
+223 SGLIGEGSSFIAAVRG
-228 VGIGGDMADFGGGGG
+228 GGDGGGGG

-260 NEDYYVSVVS
+260 NEDYYSSFVS
-270 DEFDGSKKLHH
+270 DEFDSSKKLHH

-351 ISQLQKKLDSY
+351 ISQLQKKLDNY
-362 TKRAKDLQNHQFQ
+362 TKRAKDLQNHQYQ

-425 KFGSADNINQI
+425 KFGSADNINQMSEA
-436 GDGELQAIQ
+436 ELQGIQ
-445 SANPDGLS
+445 SGDADVLNVGNN
-453 AGGERLLQ
+453 ERLPQL
-461 QPGVGTS
+461 PGMGTS
-468 TGSGGGNNINN
+468 TGSGGGNNN

-530 ELAERKAENEKLK
+530 ELAERKAENDKLK
-543 ERIERLETS
+543 ERIERLETG
-552 QKEFNSLTATLDSER
+552 QKEFNNLTSTLESER
-567 FRAEGLEEQINDLTE
+567 YRAEGLEEQINDLTE

-688 FLTICFIIFVIRQWP
+688 FLTICIIIFVIRQWP
-703 DVQDIGGGLV
+703 DVQDIGAGLV